1 MLSPHPE
8 HQDAAH
14 QLDLKSWTQQMMR
27 QLEQD
32 FGRRVDWFAVSHE
45 HPEHRH
51 VHVVAVSKQRLGVG
65 QFRSMRDAGDSNV
78 LSQQREQARQRDRE
92 RGAASLSRRDR
103 MVVTGTCPARLPD
116 SDPSMAAPYG
126 EPPGPVPL
134 LNGDQ

>member
-14 QLDLKSWTQQMMR
+14 

-51 VHVVAVSKQRLGVG
+51 VHVVAVSKQRLGVN
-65 QFRSMRDAGDSNV
+65 QFRSMRDAGDNNV
-78 LSQQREQARQRDRE
+78 LSQQREQARQRGRTKENRPDPGRTQDR
-92 RGAASLSRRDR
+92 GRDR
-103 MVVTGTCPARLPD
+103 DLFGEAPRQRVIDGGGALDTPLPPA
-116 SDPSMAAPYG
+116 
-126 EPPGPVPL
+126 PL
-134 LNGDQ
+134 LTGNS